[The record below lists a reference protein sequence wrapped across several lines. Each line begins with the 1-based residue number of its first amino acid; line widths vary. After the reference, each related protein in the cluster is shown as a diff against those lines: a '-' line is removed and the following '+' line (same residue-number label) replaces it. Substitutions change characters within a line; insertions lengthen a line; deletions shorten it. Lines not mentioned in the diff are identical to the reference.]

1 MAQVETVRGPIDAA
15 RLGVTLMH
23 EHVFVLN
30 EEIRRN
36 YPATWDEDQRTEDA
50 VAKLNALHERGGA
63 TIADPTVIG
72 LGRDIERI
80 AKVAAR
86 TELNIIVAA
95 GIYTYN
101 DVPLYFQFRGA
112 ERADAASDP
121 MTRMFIADITEGIA
135 GTPIKAAF
143 LKCAIEEPGLTPGV
157 ERVMR
162 AVARAHAA
170 TGAPITVHTHPAS
183 RSGLTALR
191 VLGEEDA
198 DLTRVVLGHSGDS
211 TDVDHLAELADQ
223 GCLLGMDRFGL
234 DILLPLEQ
242 RVATVAALCARGY
255 ADRMV
260 LSHDASCHIDWFSPE
275 QIARFAPSWHYGHL
289 FDDVLPALRER
300 GVSETQLEMMLVG
313 NPRRYFSGPSPQGS

>member
-1 MAQVETVRGPIDAA
+1 MAQVETVRGPIDTAN
-15 RLGVTLMH
+15 LGLTLMH

-36 YPATWDEDQRTEDA
+36 YPQTWDEEQRTEDA
-50 VAKLNALHERGGA
+50 VLKLNALRERGCV

-86 TELNIIVAA
+86 TELNIIAA
-95 GIYTYN
+95 TGIYTYN
-101 DVPLYFQFRGA
+101 DVPLYFTYRGA
-112 ERADAASDP
+112 DRAGAASDP
-121 MTRMFIADITEGIA
+121 MTRMFIADLTEGIA
-135 GTPIKAAF
+135 GTGIKAAF
-143 LKCAIEEPGLTPGV
+143 LKCAIDEPGLTPGV

-162 AVARAHAA
+162 AVAQAHVA
-170 TGAPITVHTHPAS
+170 TGAPITVHTHPGS
-183 RSGLTALR
+183 RSGREALR
-191 VLGEEDA
+191 VLGQEGA
-198 DLTRVVLGHSGDS
+198 DLTRVVLGHSGD
-211 TDVDHLAELADQ
+211 TADVDHLAELADS

-234 DILLPLEQ
+234 DILLPREQ

-260 LSHDASCHIDWFSPE
+260 LSHDASCHIDWFTPDL
-275 QIARFAPSWHYGHL
+275 IAQFAPDWHYGHL
-289 FDDVLPALRER
+289 FDGVLPALRER

-313 NPRRYFSGPSPQGS
+313 NPRRYFGGPGPA

>member
-1 MAQVETVRGPIDAA
+1 MAQVETVRGPIGAA
-15 RLGVTLMH
+15 SLGITLMH

-36 YPATWDEDQRTEDA
+36 YPATWDEEQRTEDA
-50 VAKLNALHERGGA
+50 VAKLNALHERGC
-63 TIADPTVIG
+63 TSIADPTVIG

-86 TELNIIVAA
+86 TELSIIAAA

-101 DVPLYFQFRGA
+101 DVPLYFQYRGA

-121 MTRMFIADITEGIA
+121 MTRMFIADITDGIA
-135 GTPIKAAF
+135 GTGIKAAF

-162 AVARAHAA
+162 AVARAHLA

-191 VLGEEDA
+191 VLGEEGA
-198 DLTRVVLGHSGDS
+198 DLTRVVLGHSGDT

-313 NPRRYFSGPSPQGS
+313 NPRRYFSGPAPTGS